1 MTPLGILDPMYDAA
15 LYLDGAQASPF
26 GYHSSQIPPV
36 IGMSADPGGAGI
48 NAPFLDAALYL
59 PSAPVQST
67 SADLEAMA
75 APGPVAKDSWAETQ
89 GDVWGGSESDSG
101 DDEGKSDDWRKKL
114 FGSLGKGLQGVA
126 AGGGGGSVPM
136 ASPGAPMGI
145 LEGIQPQYVLPLL
158 QLALNRGP

>member
-15 LYLDGAQASPF
+15 LYLDGPQASPF
-26 GYHSSQIPPV
+26 GHHPSQIPPV
-36 IGMSADPGGAGI
+36 VGMSP
-48 NAPFLDAALYL
+48 
-59 PSAPVQST
+59 APVQST

-89 GDVWGGSESDSG
+89 GDVWGGSEGDSG

-114 FGSLGKGLQGVA
+114 FGGLGKGLQGVA

-136 ASPGAPMGI
+136 VSPGASMGI